1 MFKGVTS
8 EGINREVAS
17 VLECSRL
24 NREHSLQSLAIP
36 ETALLFL
43 AKENVAK
50 FNTTSKHDS
59 KSLIQCRPTSVSVV
73 ESNGHGSEPDPMTV
87 LSAILPSLQYVVQRH
102 NSAVQMSSGWA
113 QKRRT
118 NEYKWAKVSI
128 DAKPNTWQN
137 PGTFSLDPYGAGD
150 FFCKF
155 CMEELSNIYM
165 HCDGCEKLLS
175 QDFNICGSCHEQGKY
190 KIYYQMHPCSEKR
203 FSVLNHTGSMQQDR
217 SARCPCKN
225 GKPCTS
231 CRYCTGCSCKCH
243 QQFTLHYR
251 FMGIDD
257 ELRLLGEA
265 EKIVGAKTI
274 PQSDETRVRLLT
286 LLTGNSNSDNNVPRV
301 ETHIEESQSKETVAS
316 KLSARDLDG
325 LAASRERSKSAK
337 TKTSAQEAKPKR
349 SMKDPIANATTKQPR
364 EKLEKKTSN
373 GKRNSNS
380 TATLTKAV
388 AADVSS
394 NYAVD
399 LNLIGIGTAVSVI
412 SGGQLH
418 SAKVVEELDVAKMM
432 LKVQMDGKKRPKLV
446 DVHEV
451 RGVTSSTE
459 GGFKTR
465 CAFLITEDDTVVPVP
480 PSSKYDLSK
489 ACIAFT
495 APRGTVIPPDNTTAS
510 KIGILTRDS
519 LSDFIKEARALES
532 PTDEA
537 LAKLLPRS
545 FRVRS
550 DTLRHLYRNFADCSR
565 IDCSPGDDGDIAF
578 SRREVDIVNYFFYS
592 GKLARDMATLIPY
605 RTEGSIIQNAKIIE
619 RMGLCCSEEYVKM
632 LIETVGKLDSLEK
645 EVAELAPVKKVRTKK
660 IDANELRQQLSEEE
674 RNIVPDWA
682 VKQMLDWK
690 QLVCNGDPR
699 PVFGCDWCGPKIH
712 VGYKGPFS
720 ITSELCPSC
729 EGLKSE
735 GFSFQWYQSTSNK
748 TKRKTFYKDGERVY
762 WDSKNFLLG
771 TTNTVAAKKRDREAL
786 SEALAEKKS
795 ALEISEPSSAD
806 AGAGKES
813 ALEISGEPSSAD
825 TGAGKGILIPD
836 VIEKIV
842 A

>member
-1 MFKGVTS
+1 M
-8 EGINREVAS
+8 
-17 VLECSRL
+17 
-24 NREHSLQSLAIP
+24 
-36 ETALLFL
+36 
-43 AKENVAK
+43 
-50 FNTTSKHDS
+50 
-59 KSLIQCRPTSVSVV
+59 
-73 ESNGHGSEPDPMTV
+73 
-87 LSAILPSLQYVVQRH
+87 
-102 NSAVQMSSGWA
+102 
-113 QKRRT
+113 
-118 NEYKWAKVSI
+118 
-128 DAKPNTWQN
+128 
-137 PGTFSLDPYGAGD
+137 
-150 FFCKF
+150 
-155 CMEELSNIYM
+155 
-165 HCDGCEKLLS
+165 
-175 QDFNICGSCHEQGKY
+175 
-190 KIYYQMHPCSEKR
+190 
-203 FSVLNHTGSMQQDR
+203 
-217 SARCPCKN
+217 
-225 GKPCTS
+225 
-231 CRYCTGCSCKCH
+231 
-243 QQFTLHYR
+243 
-251 FMGIDD
+251 
-257 ELRLLGEA
+257 
-265 EKIVGAKTI
+265 
-274 PQSDETRVRLLT
+274 
-286 LLTGNSNSDNNVPRV
+286 
-301 ETHIEESQSKETVAS
+301 
-316 KLSARDLDG
+316 
-325 LAASRERSKSAK
+325 
-337 TKTSAQEAKPKR
+337 
-349 SMKDPIANATTKQPR
+349 
-364 EKLEKKTSN
+364 
-373 GKRNSNS
+373 
-380 TATLTKAV
+380 
-388 AADVSS
+388 
-394 NYAVD
+394 
-399 LNLIGIGTAVSVI
+399 
-412 SGGQLH
+412 
-418 SAKVVEELDVAKMM
+418 
-432 LKVQMDGKKRPKLV
+432 
-446 DVHEV
+446 HEV

-465 CAFLITEDDTVVPVP
+465 CAFLIKEDDTVVPVP